1 MSLRML
7 LEGPDLKGILREVE
21 ANYGR
26 DFHVIQAE
34 QVRSGGVGGFFTK
47 QHYEVTVEISN
58 PRVAAGICAQP
69 QTRGMS
75 LN

>member
-7 LEGPDLKGILREVE
+7 LEGPDLKGVLREVE

-47 QHYEVTVEISN
+47 QHY
-58 PRVAAGICAQP
+58 GWW
-69 QTRGMS
+69 
-75 LN
+75 

>member
-7 LEGPDLKGILREVE
+7 LEGPDLKGVLREVE

-34 QVRSGGVGGFFTK
+34 QVRSGGVGGFFIQRLVFLGKSIRHRRHRST
-47 QHYEVTVEISN
+47 T
-58 PRVAAGICAQP
+58 RV
-69 QTRGMS
+69 RGDR
-75 LN
+75 